1 MKHIILAGDSI
12 FDNRSYV
19 NPGEPDVIKQ
29 LESLLATGDKAT
41 LLAVDGA
48 VITNVAG
55 QLKNRPGDT
64 THLFISVGGND
75 GLYMLDSFLSPVSS
89 MGEGFLK
96 FNPIRQD
103 FEKKY
108 SKMLRQALKVGLQ
121 TAVCTIYHPRFES
134 THLERMSGF
143 IPPGIAPSD
152 LQKVAMNLLSIIN
165 DIIFQEAVKSG
176 VPIVDLRIIFNE
188 DRDFANPIEPSMLG
202 GAKMTKVI
210 KRVAY
215 EHDFSL
221 KKTVV
226 FT

>member
-12 FDNRSYV
+12 FDNRLYV
-19 NPGEPDVIKQ
+19 KSGEPDVIKQ
-29 LESLLATGDKAT
+29 LESLLAKGDKAT

-48 VITNVAG
+48 EIKDVEEH
-55 QLKNRPGDT
+55 LENRPGDA
-64 THLFISVGGND
+64 THLFISAGGND
-75 GLYMLDSFLSPVSS
+75 GLSMLDSLRDPVSS

-108 SKMLRQALKVGLQ
+108 SKMLRQALKVGLP
-121 TAVCTIYHPRFES
+121 TAVCTIYHPRLES
-134 THLERMSGF
+134 TNFERMAGF
-143 IPPGIAPSD
+143 IPPGVAPSD
-152 LQKVAMNLLSIIN
+152 AQKIVMNGLSIFN

-221 KKTVV
+221 KNTVV

>member
-19 NPGEPDVIKQ
+19 KSSEPDVIKQ
-29 LESLLATGDKAT
+29 LESLVAKGDKAT

-48 VITNVAG
+48 EITDVAE
-55 QLKNRPGDT
+55 QLENRPGDA
-64 THLFISVGGND
+64 THLFISAGGND
-75 GLYMLDSFLSPVSS
+75 GLNMLDSFRDHVSS

-108 SKMLRQALKVGLQ
+108 SKMLRQALKVGLP

-134 THLERMSGF
+134 TNLERMSGF
-143 IPPGIAPSD
+143 IPPGITPSD
-152 LQKVAMNLLSIIN
+152 LQKVAMNGLSIFN

-176 VPIVDLRIIFNE
+176 FPVVDLRIIFNE

-210 KRVAY
+210 KRIGY